1 VIAHIHDEIVVE
13 CKADDA
19 EEVTKRMM
27 SVMCTPPVWAEGIPL
42 DIEITTMYRY
52 GK

>member
-1 VIAHIHDEIVVE
+1 MMKSLSSVGEDE
-13 CKADDA
+13 A

-42 DIEITTMYRY
+42 DIEITTMNRY